1 MTDAIGKPTPSQLVE
16 LLANLDPESAGRE
29 QIDVDAIGRALDPTK
44 LRRGELTTILEHLD
58 RLAGTAVDLSTLD
71 ARTFATLIG
80 RAGRD
85 QLRDALVRPALRARI
100 LDEVFRR
107 MPAHLRADRARSV
120 NAVVHWRFPSGAG
133 YDRYETIIEN
143 GTCATGRDRTRDAR
157 VTITLDPY
165 DFVRLITSHA
175 SAPVLFM
182 TGRLK
187 VRGDL
192 AFAAGLVSLFDL
204 PRA

>member
-1 MTDAIGKPTPSQLVE
+1 VTDAIGKPTPSQLVE
-16 LLANLDPESAGRE
+16 LLANLDPESAGG
-29 QIDVDAIGRALDPTK
+29 QQVDVDAIGRALDPTK
-44 LRRGELTTILEHLD
+44 LRRGEFTAILEHLD

-71 ARTFATLIG
+71 AHTFAALIG
-80 RAGRD
+80 RAGKD
-85 QLRDALVRPALRARI
+85 QLRDALARPALRTRI
-100 LDEVFRR
+100 LGEIFRR
-107 MPAHLRADRARSV
+107 MPAHLRPDRARSV
-120 NAVVHWRFPSGAG
+120 TAVVHWRFPAADD
-133 YDRYETIIEN
+133 YERYETIIEN

-157 VTITLDPY
+157 VTITVDPY

-182 TGRLK
+182 TGKLK

-204 PRA
+204 PRP